1 VANRGLL
8 KVPKLTNKS
17 DILTIFEFEKEFIIY
32 KKAAALLVSESL
44 TQLKAANSILT
55 QKAVQE
61 MKDEEAVMAYLK
73 AH

>member
-1 VANRGLL
+1 ML
-8 KVPKLTNKS
+8 KVPKFTNKS
-17 DILTIFEFEKEFIIY
+17 DTLTIFEFEKEFIIY

-44 TQLKAANSILT
+44 TQPKAANSIPT

-61 MKDEEAVMAYLK
+61 MKDKEAVMAYLK

>member
-1 VANRGLL
+1 MANRGLL